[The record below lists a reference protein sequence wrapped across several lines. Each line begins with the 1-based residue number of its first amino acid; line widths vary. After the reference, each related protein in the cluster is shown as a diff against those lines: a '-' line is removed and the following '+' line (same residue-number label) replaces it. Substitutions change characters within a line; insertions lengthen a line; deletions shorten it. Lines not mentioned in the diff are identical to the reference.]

1 MLSKFT
7 MDNINQC
14 SDLWIDE
21 RYLVE
26 TKLGARGLVRESTG
40 SNFLFLLLLI
50 YVVEEF
56 RLLASRA

>member
-14 SDLWIDE
+14 SELWIDE

-26 TKLGARGLVRESTG
+26 TKLGARGLARESTG
-40 SNFLFLLLLI
+40 SNFPFLLLLI
-50 YVVEEF
+50 YVDEEL

>member
-1 MLSKFT
+1 
-7 MDNINQC
+7 MDTINQC

-26 TKLGARGLVRESTG
+26 TKLGANGTCGGQSAG
-40 SNFLFLLLLI
+40 SNFPFLSLLI
-50 YVVEEF
+50 YVGEEF

>member
-1 MLSKFT
+1 
-7 MDNINQC
+7 MDTINQC

-26 TKLGARGLVRESTG
+26 TKLGANGGQSAG
-40 SNFLFLLLLI
+40 SNFPFLPLLI
-50 YVVEEF
+50 YVGEEF

>member
-1 MLSKFT
+1 

-40 SNFLFLLLLI
+40 SNFPFLLLLI
-50 YVVEEF
+50 YVVEEL